1 MKFCMFVCIKV
12 LILHSQTE
20 TKRDLGGVGY
30 KAGAALPLWPAV
42 GVQILAIIY
51 IYRDEPRI
59 SSWGA
64 GDKQIFFF
72 QIRIHIVLINYQPR
86 QILRYNHLPTK
97 TKHTKHY

>member
-51 IYRDEPRI
+51 MI
-59 SSWGA
+59 
-64 GDKQIFFF
+64 
-72 QIRIHIVLINYQPR
+72 LILFVDHEKTNY
-86 QILRYNHLPTK
+86 NV
-97 TKHTKHY
+97 